1 MAGTTKSGEA
11 STKAPETTHD
21 LELSEGDLYLLH
33 SAVEIGK
40 LQALEQAEKA
50 RQEQV
55 NPSLFNPQPEL
66 WAAREAEALAVVDG
80 YKALALRFGGLLGIE
95 PGPVMV
101 IVKAGSTVEGP
112 AENNRPPSA
121 NPGAQAAR

>member
-21 LELSEGDLYLLH
+21 LELSETAL
-33 SAVEIGK
+33 K
-40 LQALEQAEKA
+40 LIYDAIEVGSEKA
-50 RQEQV
+50 RADAEAARREQV

-101 IVKAGSTVEGP
+101 IVEAGSTVEGP